1 MDKVA
6 SPPSIRVIANGLAAG
21 ETGLT
26 PRMRATEVG
35 TTPPLLSIAQ
45 VVPQPPSVPQRKSPR
60 SSGGGEAE
68 RKGSDGARTPR
79 GSREDV
85 LGEEA
90 AEARRHS
97 KAPRLSGE
105 EGERG
110 ADAATSGEWGSYE
123 YYDGSDAAP
132 RVMTKEE
139 EGEADSDDEDGDD
152 EDDDDGLQLLVQ
164 MSQSRTAAAGRKSGA
179 GSLGSSPA
187 PRVGSPATPP
197 PAALPAE
204 PLEPG
209 WDAAGSGRRRSFQ
222 AAKPPSATGAEPEAA
237 AAAAAA
243 TGEAGP
249 ATAANGAGA
258 TPGPATAP
266 GTPASAAGLASAALG
281 AAAAEE
287 EGGWDDF
294 YAHAKD
300 SPKLRLGKHGRNL
313 RQTMERQSAIDARL
327 AQRQANH
334 SR

>member
-132 RVMTKEE
+132 RVMKKEE
-139 EGEADSDDEDGDD
+139 EDKADSDDDDDDD
-152 EDDDDGLQLLVQ
+152 EDDDDYEEEEEEEVPKSGGHGRGAAVAAA
-164 MSQSRTAAAGRKSGA
+164 SGASAAAGPSRSASDERGVDA
-179 GSLGSSPA
+179 TCGIG
-187 PRVGSPATPP
+187 VGS
-197 PAALPAE
+197 E
-204 PLEPG
+204 
-209 WDAAGSGRRRSFQ
+209 AAGASQLVAACPCACCRATRRCR
-222 AAKPPSATGAEPEAA
+222 
-237 AAAAAA
+237 
-243 TGEAGP
+243 
-249 ATAANGAGA
+249 
-258 TPGPATAP
+258 
-266 GTPASAAGLASAALG
+266 
-281 AAAAEE
+281 
-287 EGGWDDF
+287 
-294 YAHAKD
+294 
-300 SPKLRLGKHGRNL
+300 
-313 RQTMERQSAIDARL
+313 ARL
-327 AQRQANH
+327 FAFG
-334 SR
+334 

>member
-1 MDKVA
+1 MDQFA
-6 SPPSIRVIANGLAAG
+6 SPPTIRVIANGLAAG

-45 VVPQPPSVPQRKSPR
+45 VVPLPPSVTQHKSPR
-60 SSGGGEAE
+60 SCSGGEAE

-90 AEARRHS
+90 TEPRRHS

-123 YYDGSDAAP
+123 YYNGSDAAP

-139 EGEADSDDEDGDD
+139 EDEADSDDDDDD
-152 EDDDDGLQLLVQ
+152 EDDDDDGLQLLVQ
-164 MSQSRTAAAGRKSGA
+164 MRQSRTAAAGRKSGA

-187 PRVGSPATPP
+187 PRAGSPSCATPP
-197 PAALPAE
+197 PAPLPAE

-237 AAAAAA
+237 SAAAAA

-258 TPGPATAP
+258 TPG
-266 GTPASAAGLASAALG
+266 TPASAAASASAALG

-313 RQTMERQSAIDARL
+313 RQTIERQSAIDARL

-334 SR
+334 SSR

>member
-1 MDKVA
+1 MDKA
-6 SPPSIRVIANGLAAG
+6 SPPSVRVIANGLAAG

-35 TTPPLLSIAQ
+35 TTPPVLSIAQ
-45 VVPQPPSVPQRKSPR
+45 VVPQPSSVPQRKSPR

-68 RKGSDGARTPR
+68 QKGSDGVRTPR
-79 GSREDV
+79 GSSEDV
-85 LGEEA
+85 LGEET

-123 YYDGSDAAP
+123 YCNGSDAAP
-132 RVMTKEE
+132 RVMTREE
-139 EGEADSDDEDGDD
+139 EDEADSDDDEDDED

-164 MSQSRTAAAGRKSGA
+164 MRQSHTAAAGRKSGA

-187 PRVGSPATPP
+187 PRAGSPSCATPP

-243 TGEAGP
+243 TDEAGP

-258 TPGPATAP
+258 SP
-266 GTPASAAGLASAALG
+266 GTPASAAASASAALG

-313 RQTMERQSAIDARL
+313 RQTIERQSAIDARL
-327 AQRQANH
+327 AQRQANQ